1 MPSDQSTWIISV
13 PQDGDSEGLLE
24 ELGSKLLQQS
34 KTFSQSNIGQ
44 LSIPSFKT
52 GTLDSLISLSEDLP
66 KHDVNFTAVIAKIVE
81 TLRNWTR
88 KWTAIFSTTIR
99 LSSRSTS

>member
-34 KTFSQSNIGQ
+34 KTFSPSNIGQ
-44 LSIPSFKT
+44 LSIPSFKVLPAYRLLT
-52 GTLDSLISLSEDLP
+52 PPTHAIIDRDARLAHLSLGG
-66 KHDVNFTAVIAKIVE
+66 FTE
-81 TLRNWTR
+81 
-88 KWTAIFSTTIR
+88 IR
-99 LSSRSTS
+99 CQFHRRYR